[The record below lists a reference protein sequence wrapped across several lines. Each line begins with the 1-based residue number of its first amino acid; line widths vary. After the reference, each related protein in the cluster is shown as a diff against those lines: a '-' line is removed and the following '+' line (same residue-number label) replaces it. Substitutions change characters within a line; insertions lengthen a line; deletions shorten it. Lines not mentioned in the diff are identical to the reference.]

1 MKKYYIVTAVR
12 KDDRKTKRK
21 YPVSGPNISEAAKTA
36 EAEIDN
42 LWEIVKIKFLG

>member
-12 KDDRKTKRK
+12 RDERKTKRK
-21 YPVSGPNISEAAKTA
+21 YPITGQNISEATRTA
-36 EAEIDN
+36 ETEIDN